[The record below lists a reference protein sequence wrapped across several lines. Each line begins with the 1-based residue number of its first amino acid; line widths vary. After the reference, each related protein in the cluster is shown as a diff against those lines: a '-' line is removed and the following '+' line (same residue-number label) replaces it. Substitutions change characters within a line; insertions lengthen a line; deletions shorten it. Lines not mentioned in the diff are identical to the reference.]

1 MFWEEE
7 SKWFEF
13 ASLIIYIHL
22 YHQFDLVYMKKNHE
36 KIFSLVFFYKV
47 MIWQK
52 APKLDKNQC
61 IGEAFIQLDCLDL
74 SQQTIGWYKLYKQH
88 AVDSDFYDSA

>member
-1 MFWEEE
+1 
-7 SKWFEF
+7 
-13 ASLIIYIHL
+13 
-22 YHQFDLVYMKKNHE
+22 
-36 KIFSLVFFYKV
+36 

-74 SQQTIGWYKLYKQH
+74 SHQTIDWYKLYKQH
-88 AVDSDFYDSA
+88 AVDSDFYDST